1 MSLIMTTKLWYKK
14 PAHPSPAA
22 QRLADELNVDPVI
35 GQLLVDRGIFTFEE
49 AKSFFRP
56 QLTDLHDP
64 FLMRDMDLAVDR
76 LTAAVEVGERIL
88 VFGDY
93 DVDGTTAVT
102 LVYSF
107 LKKLGVDCAFYIPDR
122 YKEGYGFS
130 YLGVDYAV
138 ENEYSLIITLD
149 CGIKDVEKV
158 KYANERGIDIIIC
171 DHHNPGELPDAVAVL
186 DPKRPDCYYP
196 FKGLSGCGVG
206 FKLLQAFC
214 MRHKIPYDHLFGY
227 LDLLTISIGADIV
240 PLVGENRIL
249 AYFGLQ
255 QLAQGPRRPGIQ
267 AMLDQAA
274 FVKPVLTIT
283 DVVFVLAP
291 RINAAGRIFSGARAV
306 ELLLAETV
314 EEAQSISPSVEDNN
328 NTRKTLDK
336 EITAEA
342 IEIVQDDSFY
352 STSFTTV
359 VASQKWHKGVVG
371 IVASRLVE
379 SYYKPTI
386 VLVEADGKLSGSAR
400 SIPGVDLF
408 DMLGK
413 CSDLLIQFGG
423 HTMAAG
429 LSLNKENFHA
439 FRERFDAAVAEF
451 LKGERPLPNVYY
463 DVELNLEQITGKFYR
478 VLKQF
483 APFGP
488 ENMKPVFLT
497 RKMVDAAGTRQVG
510 AEKNHLK
517 LQVKQ
522 EGNDA
527 LVMDGIGFDLG
538 AWCDELNQGK
548 PVDVLY
554 TIEENEWNGQ
564 VSLQLNVKDIHL
576 SEWKHDQISEP
587 SVS

>member
-1 MSLIMTTKLWYKK
+1 MSLIMTTKLWYQK

-22 QRLADELNVDPVI
+22 ARLADELNVDPVI
-35 GQLLVDRGIFTFEE
+35 GRLLVDRGIFTFEE
-49 AKSFFRP
+49 AKAFFRP
-56 QLTDLHDP
+56 QLADLHDP
-64 FLMRDMDLAVDR
+64 YLMRDMDKAVDR
-76 LTAAVEVGERIL
+76 LTEAVNSGERIL

-107 LKKLGVDCAFYIPDR
+107 LKNIGVDCAFYIPDR

-138 ENEYSLIITLD
+138 ENEFSLIITLD

-158 KYANERGIDIIIC
+158 QYANERGIDIIIC

-186 DPKRPDCYYP
+186 DPKRTDCYYP

-206 FKLLQAFC
+206 FKMLQAFS
-214 MRHKIPYDHLFGY
+214 MRHKIPQEHLFGY

-249 AYFGLQ
+249 AYYGLQ
-255 QLAQGPRRPGIQ
+255 QLSKTPRRPGIQ

-274 FVKPVLTIT
+274 FVKPTLTIT

-306 ELLLAETV
+306 ELLLAQTV
-314 EEAQSISPSVEDNN
+314 EEAQSISPSVEENN

-336 EITAEA
+336 EITQEA
-342 IEIVQDDSFY
+342 IEMVDADGFY
-352 STSFTTV
+352 RTSYTTV
-359 VASQKWHKGVVG
+359 VASEKWHKGVVG

-379 SYYKPTI
+379 AYYKPTI
-386 VLVEADGKLSGSAR
+386 VLVEAEGKLAGSAR

-408 DMLGK
+408 EMLGK
-413 CSDLLIQFGG
+413 CSDLLLQFGG

-429 LSLNKENFHA
+429 LSLNKENFEA
-439 FRERFDAAVAEF
+439 FRERFDAVVAEF
-451 LKGERPLPNVYY
+451 LQSERPKPHVYY
-463 DVELNLEQITGKFYR
+463 DAELSLDQITGKFFR
-478 VLKQF
+478 VLQQF

-497 RKMVDAAGTRQVG
+497 RQLVDAVGTRQVG
-510 AEKNHLK
+510 ADKNHLK
-517 LQVKQ
+517 LQLKQ
-522 EGNDA
+522 QGGA
-527 LVMDGIGFDLG
+527 IVMDGIGFDLG
-538 AWCDELNQGK
+538 EWYDDLSQGRA
-548 PVDVLY
+548 VDVLY
-554 TIEENEWNGQ
+554 TIEENEWNGK
-564 VSLQLNVKDIHL
+564 VNIQLSAKDIHH
-576 SEWKHDQISEP
+576 SGVPHDQISALT
-587 SVS
+587 VS